1 MKKIP
6 DIPSL
11 GLVWN
16 TQYFENWIP
25 AIPVLMTWV
34 FIVCDNLELAGSWWL
49 DFWWCL
55 NWFELVLT
63 RSFPKDLDCGEV
75 HFRCLRFWILRVPNK
90 SPENVN
96 YFFVPKKRVCLPL
109 CHYGNLLSEYGD
121 WWNKKLTFPHWVLSE
136 KHNIVEIWIPKFA
149 VDDLTFGGAFEWVS
163 SHAKFP

>member
-96 YFFVPKKRVCLPL
+96 YFFCAKETSLFAPLSLWKPAVWIWWLMKQKAYLPSLGFVWKTQYCWDLDPKVC
-109 CHYGNLLSEYGD
+109 S
-121 WWNKKLTFPHWVLSE
+121 WWLD
-136 KHNIVEIWIPKFA
+136 IWRC
-149 VDDLTFGGAFEWVS
+149 LWMS
-163 SHAKFP
+163 